1 VCVKLNIIVMEV
13 KEMGTTKMHKRRVR
27 LSLGSLLALLAAALM
42 ASPAGATT
50 LGGALAFSALSTG
63 GSVFINNVAKVGTN
77 NLGSVGGDLDVTL
90 GNNSFAGDEAIA
102 TDTVTIGNFSK
113 VRGECVTNGGAGSI
127 VTGLPVESFPFPKHC
142 GSASESG
149 PLTDLTDGINDAA
162 TFEAAL
168 TGYTGPITP
177 HAPITLASNGTTT
190 ITGVAGL
197 NVVQISGSGNV
208 TLGSNSKLTLSGPA
222 GAEIVLWIP
231 GSLSIGDGAKILV
244 SGISNFDV
252 VIYVGGAVGSWL
264 NSTSVTATLLA
275 PNSPCAVGSG
285 AKVDGAVICGDDVTF
300 KENATLLYDP
310 SEVDIPP
317 PGPPPPLTLG
327 EAQDFL
333 ILSTQDNT
341 SLGHLNLAN
350 TAFADAG
357 DIGGVT
363 DSIGNG
369 STIQGDVVASSATN
383 PAITMTQT
391 IVDGRCLTSPA
402 GQVKFLP
409 PGISK
414 CKLGFIDVDNKVAL
428 LTSAAGDLA
437 TFSAEAGSL
446 PIDTSYPG
454 GVTVP
459 ANATHSN
466 LTNVPAQ
473 PFDCVP
479 AQPVT
484 VIDTSFIQLGSSS
497 SLVINDNGNCTG
509 TQVLVINVTGPGPT
523 PSSPLLN
530 LAAGFKVTIDHGFP
544 ANQVV
549 FNLEGPATAALFG
562 GNSSVFNGIVVA
574 PTQGCTV
581 GTTNVKFNGQLVCG
595 GPVTTGSG
603 VTSTYLQLQPFTP

>member
-1 VCVKLNIIVMEV
+1 
-13 KEMGTTKMHKRRVR
+13 MGTTKMHKRRVR
-27 LSLGSLLALLAAALM
+27 LGLGGLLALLTATLI
-42 ASPAGATT
+42 ASSAGATT

-63 GSVFINNVAKVGTN
+63 GDVFINNVAKVGTN
-77 NLGSVGGDLDVTL
+77 DLGSVGGLDDVTL

-113 VRGECVTNGGAGSI
+113 VRGECITNSGAGSI
-127 VTGLPVESFPFPKHC
+127 ITGLPVDSFPFPKHC

-149 PLTDLTDGINDAA
+149 PLTDLTDGITD
-162 TFEAAL
+162 TGLFESAL
-168 TGYTGPITP
+168 TGFTGPITP

-197 NVVQISGSGNV
+197 NVIKITGDVK
-208 TLGSNSKLTLSGPA
+208 LGSVSKLTLAGPA
-222 GAEIVLWIP
+222 GAEVVLWIT
-231 GSLSIGDGAKILV
+231 GDLSVGDGAKILV

-252 VIYVGGAVGSWL
+252 VIYVGGTIASWL
-264 NSTSVTATLLA
+264 NSTSVTATLLV
-275 PNSPCAVGSG
+275 PNSDCAVGSG
-285 AKVDGAVICGDDVTF
+285 AKVDGAVICGGDVTF

-333 ILSTQDNT
+333 ILSTQDDT
-341 SLGHLNLAN
+341 GLGHLNLAN

-369 STIQGDVVASSATN
+369 STIEGDVVASSATN
-383 PAITMTQT
+383 PGITMTQT

-428 LTSAAGDLA
+428 LASAAGDVA

-446 PIDTSYPG
+446 PADVTYPG

-459 ANATHSN
+459 VNATHSN

-479 AQPVT
+479 GQPVT
-484 VIDTSFIQLGSSS
+484 VIDTPFIQLGSAS
-497 SLVINDNGNCTG
+497 SLIINDVPNCTG
-509 TQVLVINVTGPGPT
+509 TQVLVINVTGPAPK

-530 LAAGFKVTIDHGFP
+530 LAAGFKVTIENGFP

-581 GTTNVKFNGQLVCG
+581 GTTNVKFNGQLICG
-595 GPVTTGSG
+595 GPVTTGNG